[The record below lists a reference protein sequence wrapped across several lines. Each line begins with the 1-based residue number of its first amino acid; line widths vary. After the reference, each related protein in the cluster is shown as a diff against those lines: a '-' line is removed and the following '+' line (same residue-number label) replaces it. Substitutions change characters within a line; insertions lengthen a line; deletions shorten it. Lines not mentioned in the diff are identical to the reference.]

1 MKARGSSYPSDSKA
15 TRIAL
20 VDDLLSRLSS
30 LDRQQWATILIA
42 ILALVAAIFIY
53 LDRQL

>member
-20 VDDLLSRLSS
+20 VDDLFSRLIS
-30 LDRQQWATILIA
+30 LNRQEWATILIA
-42 ILALVAAIFIY
+42 VLALVATIFIY
-53 LDRQL
+53 LDRQP

>member
-1 MKARGSSYPSDSKA
+1 MKARSSYPSDSKA

-30 LDRQQWATILIA
+30 LDRQEWATILIA